1 MVSGERL
8 SPKWHIDYSFQT
20 RFARY
25 YDKDGKLHRT
35 LFKAYGIRYVV
46 LVYGQVSYH
55 MYAIDIPTPFCFAFG
70 NNILVS
76 LDLKVTACLSCEFW
90 LFNDS
95 EIITFVITGAF
106 SCALIWV
113 NTKKIKIT
121 FVSSRVVSSVL
132 SLCFWIW
139 VLVLPFWEL

>member
-76 LDLKVTACLSCEFW
+76 LALKVTACFSCDFW
-90 LFNDS
+90 LFNDC
-95 EIITFVITGAF
+95 EIIAFIITGAF

-121 FVSSRVVSSVL
+121 SVSSRVVSSVL

>member
-55 MYAIDIPTPFCFAFG
+55 MYAIDMPTPFCFAFG

-76 LDLKVTACLSCEFW
+76 LDLKVTACFSCDFW
-90 LFNDS
+90 LFNDC

-106 SCALIWV
+106 YCALIWV
-113 NTKKIKIT
+113 NTK
-121 FVSSRVVSSVL
+121 
-132 SLCFWIW
+132 
-139 VLVLPFWEL
+139 